1 MIAALSELTDIGAD
15 FLLIFGLVFLR
26 TGGAMALLPA
36 FGEMM
41 VPARVRL
48 ALGLAFAAVV
58 TPAASSGLEAAL
70 AAGNPILE
78 VALLEM
84 LAGLVL
90 GFALRILIFVLQVAG
105 TMAAQATSLS
115 QLLGGQ
121 GVDPQPALG
130 AILVLAG
137 LALATMA
144 GLHVR
149 LAEMFIISYAAL
161 PPGAVIDPAFLAEW
175 GFALADD
182 MFRSAFA
189 LAMPFVLASM
199 LYNLALGVINRAMPQ
214 LMVAFVGAP
223 AITWGALLLLALA
236 APAILSVWIAL
247 LGGRLADPL
256 GLPR

>member
-1 MIAALSELTDIGAD
+1 MISALSELTDMSAG
-15 FLLIFGLVFLR
+15 LLAVYGLVFLR
-26 TGGAMALLPA
+26 TGAAMALLPA

-41 VPARVRL
+41 VPVRVKL
-48 ALGLAFAAVV
+48 ALAIAFAAVV
-58 TPAASSGLEAAL
+58 APVVSDPLQTALEAGSPGLAL
-70 AAGNPILE
+70 GLLE
-78 VALLEM
+78 V

-90 GFALRILIFVLQVAG
+90 GFALRVLIFVLQVAG

-121 GVDPQPALG
+121 GVDPQPALA

-149 LAEMFIISYAAL
+149 LAEMFILSYAVL
-161 PPGAVIDPAFLAEW
+161 PPGAMIGAAFLAEW

-182 MFRSAFA
+182 MFRAAFA

-223 AITWGALLLLALA
+223 AITWGALVLLALT
-236 APAILSVWIAL
+236 APALLSVWVAL
-247 LGGRLADPL
+247 LGDRLADPL